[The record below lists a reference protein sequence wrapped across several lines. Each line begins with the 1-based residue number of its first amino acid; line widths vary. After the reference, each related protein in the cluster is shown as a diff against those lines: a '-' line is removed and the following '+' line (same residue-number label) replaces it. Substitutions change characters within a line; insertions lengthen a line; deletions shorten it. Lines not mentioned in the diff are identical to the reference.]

1 MSLKLLFFDTE
12 TTGLRYWKDGI
23 HQISGYID
31 IDGEIK
37 EKFDFKVQ
45 PNPKAEISD
54 EALAIAKVT
63 REQIANYPPMKDIHS
78 EFIKML
84 GKYVKKNDKTD
95 KFYLAGFNNSSFD
108 NPMLRAWFK
117 QNGDTSFG
125 DWFWSNCFDVFVMAT
140 PYILSQRPKMTSC
153 NLFNVAKALDIEVN
167 EKKLHDALYDI
178 EITRAIFYKLFP
190 LRLS

>member
-12 TTGLRYWKDGI
+12 TTGVRYWKDGI

-37 EKFDFKVQ
+37 ETFDFKVQ
-45 PNPKAEISD
+45 PNPNAEISD
-54 EALAIAKVT
+54 EALAIANIT
-63 REQIANYPPMKDIHS
+63 REQIANYPPMKNIYL
-78 EFIKML
+78 ELVKML
-84 GKYVKKNDKTD
+84 GKYVDKYDKTD
-95 KFYLAGFNNSSFD
+95 KFYLVGFNNASFD

-117 QNGDTSFG
+117 QNGDEYFG
-125 DWFWSNCFDVFVMAT
+125 SWFWSNCFDVFVMAT
-140 PYILSQRPKMTSC
+140 PHILSVRPTMTSC
-153 NLFNVAKALDIEVN
+153 NLLNTAKALGIEVD
-167 EKKLHDALYDI
+167 ESKLHDALYDI

>member
-12 TTGLRYWKDGI
+12 TTGVRYWKDGI

-37 EKFDFKVQ
+37 ETFDFKVQ

-63 REQIANYPPMKDIHS
+63 REQIANYTPMETVFS

-84 GKYVKKNDKTD
+84 GKYVNKNDETD
-95 KFYLAGFNNSSFD
+95 NFYLVGFNNSSFD

-117 QNGDTSFG
+117 QNGGEKYSS
-125 DWFWSNCFDVFVMAT
+125 WFWSNCFDVFVMAT
-140 PYILSQRPKMTSC
+140 PYILNQRPKMKSC
-153 NLFNVAKALDIEVN
+153 NLFNVAKALGIEVD
-167 EKKLHDALYDI
+167 ESKLHDALYDI

-190 LRLS
+190 LRLI

>member
-12 TTGLRYWKDGI
+12 TTGVRYWKDGI

-37 EKFDFKVQ
+37 ETFDFKAQ

-63 REQIANYPPMKDIHS
+63 REQIANYPPMETVFS

-84 GKYVKKNDKTD
+84 GKYVNKNDETD
-95 KFYLAGFNNSSFD
+95 NFYLVGFNNSSFD

-117 QNGDTSFG
+117 QNGGEKYSS
-125 DWFWSNCFDVFVMAT
+125 WFWSNCFDVFVMAT
-140 PYILSQRPKMTSC
+140 PYILNQRPKMKSC
-153 NLFNVAKALDIEVN
+153 NLFNVAKALGIEVD
-167 EKKLHDALYDI
+167 ESKLHDALYDI